1 MTVSVFRPQTMG
13 VGVRIA
19 SLAGHVPSRTVT
31 NADLVAMG
39 APLDAAEIE
48 KLTGIRERHWA
59 SADEAVSDLAIAA
72 GKKALGQFGNDLER
86 VSRLLLATVSS
97 DFSSPSTACIVQH
110 ALGLAPRPA
119 FDISAACSGFLYA
132 LDAAARF
139 IATGDHG
146 VLVAAADAR
155 SKFLDVKDRG
165 TAALFGDGAVAAMVT
180 PGPVGEGLLSIALVA
195 DGSGATAVHVPA
207 GGSRK
212 PATKETVE
220 ARQHFI
226 QMKDGPEVYFQAVEG
241 MLTMSEV
248 VLKDAGLTFADV
260 DLVVPHQANGRLLER
275 LVRLSRLP
283 KEKVMVNVDRYG
295 NTAGAS
301 CGLALTEALATR
313 RVRAGSR
320 VLLLAA
326 GGGFTAGA
334 ALLRVDET
342 LLRATVPL

>member
-1 MTVSVFRPQTMG
+1 MG
-13 VGVRIA
+13 VGVRLA
-19 SLAGHVPSRTVT
+19 ALAGHVPARVVT

-39 APLDAAEIE
+39 APLEVADIE
-48 KLTGIRERHWA
+48 KLTGIKARHWC
-59 SADEAVSDLAIAA
+59 SDLEAASDLAIAA
-72 GKKALGQFGNDLER
+72 SRKALER
-86 VSRLLLATVSS
+86 LGTGPEQISRLLLATVSS

-139 IATGDHG
+139 IATGERG

-165 TAALFGDGAVAAMVT
+165 TAALFGDGAVSAVVAS
-180 PGPVGEGLLSIALVA
+180 GPVGEGLLSIALVA

-207 GGSRK
+207 GGSRS
-212 PATKETVE
+212 PATQKTVE
-220 ARQHFI
+220 ARAHFI
-226 QMKDGPEVYFQAVEG
+226 HMKDGPEVYFQAVEG

-248 VLKDAGLTFADV
+248 VLKDAGLSFDDI

-275 LVRLSRLP
+275 LVRLARLP

-301 CGLALTEALATR
+301 CGLALTEALASG
-313 RVRAGSR
+313 RVRAGGR
-320 VLLLAA
+320 ILLLAA